1 MVQFAEKSQETHNSS
16 FILALQ
22 ATEALLQKYEIVAT
36 M

>member
-16 FILALQ
+16 LILALQ
-22 ATEALLQKYEIVAT
+22 ASADHLQKYEIVAT